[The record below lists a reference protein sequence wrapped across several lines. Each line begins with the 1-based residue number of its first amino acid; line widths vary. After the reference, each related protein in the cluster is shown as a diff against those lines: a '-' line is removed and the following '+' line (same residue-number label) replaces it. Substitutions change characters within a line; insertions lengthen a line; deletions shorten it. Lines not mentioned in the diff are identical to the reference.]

1 MVFIGHKLGEILDLA
16 EDFLVMRDGRLVWS
30 GQRAQTDYESL
41 VALLSAQT
49 PVTEFSTSKAQN
61 ELEKTGRATVLPTRP
76 SLVEISGKWREN
88 AADGPI
94 KLFGGEI
101 VGLAGLEGSGQQPL
115 LVGIYA
121 ASERQRDGISRTS
134 KVAYVGGDRRK
145 EGVFPLWATM
155 QNMTVSRHARRGIL
169 KPVSSQEEKL
179 WTEPWRKRFH
189 LTDIAAERPILQLS
203 GGNQQKALMS
213 RAMIDEADIILLNDP
228 TCGVDIGV
236 KREFYHV
243 LLDVAAAGKLI
254 VWYSSEHAEFPE
266 CSRVPVFRGGLIAT
280 EISGQDASRENLSA
294 AFFGTS
300 ESTGVAPKAA
310 ARQRTAKTLPGWLVP
325 LAVLLAMLVAIGT
338 FNPRALSPFG
348 LGLLLGTAVPLVLV
362 SYGQMF
368 VVGRSEIDLG
378 IGAFAGLTNV
388 ISATLL
394 VEKPLL
400 GIAALAAGLAGY
412 GLLGWVIHVRKIPA
426 LVATLGSAF
435 VWTGLGYILQPAP
448 GGSSPEWLA
457 AIFNL
462 SIPSSVSLSGSPF
475 NLRIRGAADAI
486 APLGR
491 AAWIWQ

>member
-1 MVFIGHKLGEILDLA
+1 M
-16 EDFLVMRDGRLVWS
+16 
-30 GQRAQTDYESL
+30 
-41 VALLSAQT
+41 
-49 PVTEFSTSKAQN
+49 
-61 ELEKTGRATVLPTRP
+61 
-76 SLVEISGKWREN
+76 
-88 AADGPI
+88 
-94 KLFGGEI
+94 
-101 VGLAGLEGSGQQPL
+101 
-115 LVGIYA
+115 
-121 ASERQRDGISRTS
+121 
-134 KVAYVGGDRRK
+134 
-145 EGVFPLWATM
+145 
-155 QNMTVSRHARRGIL
+155 
-169 KPVSSQEEKL
+169 
-179 WTEPWRKRFH
+179 
-189 LTDIAAERPILQLS
+189 
-203 GGNQQKALMS
+203 
-213 RAMIDEADIILLNDP
+213 
-228 TCGVDIGV
+228 
-236 KREFYHV
+236 
-243 LLDVAAAGKLI
+243 
-254 VWYSSEHAEFPE
+254 
-266 CSRVPVFRGGLIAT
+266 IAT

-300 ESTGVAPKAA
+300 ESKGVAPKAA

-338 FNPRALSPFG
+338 LQSEGPFPFG

-435 VWTGLGYILQPAP
+435 VWTGLGYVLQPAP

-462 SIPSSVSLSGSPF
+462 SIPIL
-475 NLRIRGAADAI
+475 
-486 APLGR
+486 PLP
-491 AAWIWQ
+491 IWVLLLPP